1 MGYEGVSLVSALT
14 GLVQMTLLGFFSLL
28 DDATDYCPY
37 KPAEE
42 QFPCRGYC
50 SLCIWLHRM
59 FANGA
64 LESIYPVTAALGLIN
79 YRSGTEGVMWNKG
92 LCLISVLAMCA
103 IGIAFM
109 FINQSLKERG

>member
-1 MGYEGVSLVSALT
+1 MLVARWQRCSC
-14 GLVQMTLLGFFSLL
+14 LVWVIVAFVYGFI
-28 DDATDYCPY
+28 
-37 KPAEE
+37 
-42 QFPCRGYC
+42 G
-50 SLCIWLHRM
+50 M

-109 FINQSLKERG
+109 FIKPKPEKKEVKKTNRPAHKKGW